1 MSAVQDQFAAL
12 TQQSQDV
19 VSGALRTWAESVER
33 LTSAAGK
40 AGNAGGTDLPAGA
53 LDPTAMVEAAFDVAE
68 RVLATQ
74 RELTLA
80 LVRTMTSGLPGT
92 ER

>member
-1 MSAVQDQFAAL
+1 MSAVQDQITAI

-19 VSGALRTWAESVER
+19 VNGALRSWAEAVER
-33 LTSAAGK
+33 VTGLAGT
-40 AGNAGGTDLPAGA
+40 AGNGGGGMPGA
-53 LDPTAMVEAAFDVAE
+53 PDPTAMVAAAFDLAE

-80 LVRTMTSGLPGT
+80 LVRTLTSGLPGQ